1 LKDKNNKVK
10 DLKIPKVNIKTVI
23 QDPEA
28 YARDFM
34 EIAFATYIR
43 SFKEAFNEGKKL
55 AEELERG
62 KES

>member
-1 LKDKNNKVK
+1 M
-10 DLKIPKVNIKTVI
+10 I
-23 QDPEA
+23 QDPQA

-55 AEELERG
+55 AQELERG
-62 KES
+62 KKN

>member
-1 LKDKNNKVK
+1 M
-10 DLKIPKVNIKTVI
+10 I